1 MNPLFV
7 KIITFFASLPGIK
20 QLLNLHFPGLP
31 EVKLSEVVL
40 SFFRS
45 LSSSRINMRAAA
57 VSFDFFMAL
66 FPSIIFLF
74 TLTAYLPIAN
84 FDQLLL
90 ETIHDVLPDY
100 TYKTIETTI
109 TDIISIQ
116 RDGLLSFGFI
126 IALFYAT
133 NGTTSLIKSFN
144 ALSFVQ
150 DSRPNWKIRLIALAL
165 TLILVVL
172 LVAAIVLI
180 IFTHLLLG
188 YLIERGFINA
198 DINMNLIAI
207 GERITL
213 LLMILFSTCV
223 LYFWG
228 ASPDKRPRFFS
239 PGAFASTLLIVLL
252 IEGFGIFIN
261 RFSTFNTVYGS
272 VGALIAVLVLINLNA
287 LIVLAGHEFNTVVNQ
302 LKKQKNT

>member
-100 TYKTIETTI
+100 TYKTIEQPLPILFLFSAMDCFHSVLSLPCFT
-109 TDIISIQ
+109 Q
-116 RDGLLSFGFI
+116 PMEPLLLS
-126 IALFYAT
+126 
-133 NGTTSLIKSFN
+133 
-144 ALSFVQ
+144 
-150 DSRPNWKIRLIALAL
+150 SR
-165 TLILVVL
+165 
-172 LVAAIVLI
+172 
-180 IFTHLLLG
+180 
-188 YLIERGFINA
+188 
-198 DINMNLIAI
+198 
-207 GERITL
+207 
-213 LLMILFSTCV
+213 
-223 LYFWG
+223 
-228 ASPDKRPRFFS
+228 
-239 PGAFASTLLIVLL
+239 STLYH
-252 IEGFGIFIN
+252 
-261 RFSTFNTVYGS
+261 SYKTV
-272 VGALIAVLVLINLNA
+272 ALIGKSDSL
-287 LIVLAGHEFNTVVNQ
+287 H
-302 LKKQKNT
+302 